1 MRSRIMP
8 KGPFFCALHHA
19 LWHTDTLSELLRK
32 NNSLT
37 LKSTRREKTKND
49 IVGDSVGTGH
59 DRARGGHGHKQV
71 APIRQVSPLHVGDAR
86 PRDPCVYLAPIV
98 LGLGLGLALKAAG
111 GWAQG
116 TTFFIFLSLNIKAAR
131 QIVTCICAMYT
142 QSAVVVGGGGT
153 EKHMV
158 Q

>member
-1 MRSRIMP
+1 MP

-98 LGLGLGLALKAAG
+98 LGLGLGLGLPNKIPGRSRLVLVLAYNVSKTAVAG
-111 GWAQG
+111 RNQVYDW
-116 TTFFIFLSLNIKAAR
+116 R
-131 QIVTCICAMYT
+131 RH
-142 QSAVVVGGGGT
+142 VVG
-153 EKHMV
+153 K
-158 Q
+158 